1 MQMKFVQS
9 NAYKQLIQGAGVPR
23 NPGYAE
29 GHHYIKTGNYLLQ
42 LLKLLSA
49 AKLRRMTWKKK
60 TPQPCCENRNVENCC
75 REIGAVSCTIRPLSR
90 THKVRKLVSV
100 ISLRSITLFKRV
112 SQKLHF
118 SNTCHMLRVT
128 PL

>member
-60 TPQPCCENRNVENCC
+60 NTPTVLRKPQR
-75 REIGAVSCTIRPLSR
+75 REL
-90 THKVRKLVSV
+90 L
-100 ISLRSITLFKRV
+100 
-112 SQKLHF
+112 
-118 SNTCHMLRVT
+118 
-128 PL
+128 